1 MNCHQVLTGAAN
13 SGDNCY
19 SVGSVEGI
27 PFVAYSSGCNVV
39 IQTAS
44 LQRVQIIAGILY
56 GNIQVNCIDCST
68 DVGKIGAAYGQRI
81 FIFEPTPLLNQVST
95 HKLDYKWIQT
105 ACIETDS
112 EVSVISWNL
121 EGNKLLTG
129 GHTIQMWHLITKTLT
144 DSNEIHIRTDRKESI
159 VEKES
164 ETSYW
169 QCVWQCTTSTPVHFL
184 KFSPDG
190 TLFVSA
196 GKSDRLVKIW
206 YESAAKN
213 NPIAKSLLGRTH
225 ENDSHQKEPSE
236 EVDFSFIYIAHP
248 RAVTGISWRKVSKY
262 MPRGSVA
269 NMLVTSCRDN
279 ICRLWVQTLLPED
292 GLVNLSQI
300 ESLSNYVVPRAQ
312 TQRHRQ
318 KLMQRLKQMKSLSQF
333 KKRQQVTTEEAALNG
348 AIPTLPSTFS
358 VHDFHSFGIHGTA
371 MAPGLHFHLTASINA
386 ETDIPLVPSLSS
398 NGADNATKPSFVV
411 HWLNNKDMFF
421 TQSAE
426 KILREISL
434 KIIQS
439 ETQLA
444 NSDGGSD
451 TGEADG
457 VDTDQETDGASITTA
472 ESNRKFRKPIPQT
485 TKKGSKHINKALSPD
500 EGDHEDSHP
509 PASRQSFHTTSSS
522 NSLATELNAANV
534 ANNSHFGDL
543 LDRKLEALIREWH
556 NNSDLLFSIHP
567 LDGSLLVWSVILIKY
582 QSIQNNDLF
591 ALQAN
596 RVVG

>member
-1 MNCHQVLTGAAN
+1 MNCHQVLTGAVN

-27 PFVAYSSGCNVV
+27 PFAAYSSGCNVV
-39 IQTAS
+39 ILS
-44 LQRVQIIAGILY
+44 SGLQRVQIIPGILY
-56 GNIQVNCIDCST
+56 GNIQVNCLDCST
-68 DVGKIGAAYGQRI
+68 DVGKIAAAYGNKI
-81 FIFEPTPLLNQVST
+81 CIFEPTPLLHQTST

-105 ACIETDS
+105 ACIETES

-129 GHTIQMWHLITKTLT
+129 GHSIQMWHLITQTITDPNELTIKTET
-144 DSNEIHIRTDRKESI
+144 DVNARKD
-159 VEKES
+159 S
-164 ETSYW
+164 EGSQW
-169 QCVWQCTTSTPVHFL
+169 HCVWQCTTSTPVYFL
-184 KFSPDG
+184 RFSPDG

-213 NPIAKSLLGRTH
+213 SSIARTLFGRPA
-225 ENDSHQKEPSE
+225 ENDFHQPAPTSVD
-236 EVDFSFIYIAHP
+236 VDFSFIYIAHP

-292 GLVNLSQI
+292 GLVNLSQL
-300 ESLSNYVVPRAQ
+300 EGLSNYVVPRAQ

-318 KLMQRLKQMKSLSQF
+318 KIMQRIKQMKSLSQF
-333 KKRQQVTTEEAALNG
+333 KKRQQVTAVEECAPNG

-358 VHDFHSFGIHGTA
+358 VHDFHSFGIYGTA

-386 ETDIPLVPSLSS
+386 ETDIPLVPSLSANA
-398 NGADNATKPSFVV
+398 NGAVSTMRPSFVI

-439 ETQLA
+439 ETHLA
-444 NSDGGSD
+444 NSDVGSD

-457 VDTDQETDGASITTA
+457 PDTDQETDGASITTA
-472 ESNRKFRKPIPQT
+472 ESNRKFRKPIPQS
-485 TKKGSKHINKALSPD
+485 KKSGKHFNKAMSHD
-500 EGDHEDSHP
+500 DVDHDDSIP
-509 PASRQSFHTTSSS
+509 AASRQSFHTTSSS
-522 NSLATELNAANV
+522 ASLATEMNASNV
-534 ANNSHFGDL
+534 GNNSEIGDL
-543 LDRKLEALIREWH
+543 LDRKLEALVREWH
-556 NNSDLLFSIHP
+556 SNPDLLFSIHP
-567 LDGSLLVWSVILIKY
+567 LDGSLLVW
-582 QSIQNNDLF
+582 
-591 ALQAN
+591 
-596 RVVG
+596 